1 MTAVD
6 SVIVLLTLASVA
18 IGAWRG
24 FTTEAMSLITLLAA
38 IAIAWLFAGQLEPM
52 LGEWSS
58 ALEVRLWAARV
69 VIFVAVLIVGGLLS
83 WVARKLV
90 RTSGLSGIDRSLGGV
105 FGLLRAAVFLGLAV
119 LVIQFMG
126 LDQEPWWRDAS
137 FRPYAERIA
146 ATVKY
151 YAELGTQYLQDQPAV
166 PSVSVP
172 SVSIESAFVVS
183 QG

>member
-6 SVIVLLTLASVA
+6 YVIVLLTLASVA

-24 FTTEAMSLITLLAA
+24 FTTEAISLATLVAA
-38 IAIAWLFAGQLEPM
+38 VAIAWLFAAQLEPM

-58 ALEVRLWAARV
+58 AVEVRLWAARV
-69 VIFVAVLIVGGLLS
+69 VIFVVVLIVGGLLS

-90 RTSGLSGIDRSLGGV
+90 RTSGLSGIDRSFGGV
-105 FGLLRAAVFLGLAV
+105 FGLLRAGVFLGLAV

-126 LDQEPWWRDAS
+126 LAEEPWWREAS
-137 FRPYAERIA
+137 LRPYAERIA

-151 YAELGTQYLQDQPAV
+151 YAELGTQYLQDQPGV
-166 PSVSVP
+166 PTVRT
-172 SVSIESAFVVS
+172 ESALIVS
-183 QG
+183 QA

>member
-6 SVIVLLTLASVA
+6 YVIVLLTLASVA

-24 FTTEAMSLITLLAA
+24 FTTEAMSLATLLAA
-38 IAIAWLFAGQLEPM
+38 VAIAWLFAGQLEPM
-52 LGEWSS
+52 LGDWSS

-105 FGLLRAAVFLGLAV
+105 FGVLRAGVFLGLAV

-126 LDQEPWWRDAS
+126 LAEEPWWQDAR

-151 YAELGTQYLQDQPAV
+151 YAEIGTQYLQDPPTV
-166 PSVSVP
+166 PSVR
-172 SVSIESAFVVS
+172 IESAFVVS
-183 QG
+183 QA

>member
-6 SVIVLLTLASVA
+6 YVIVLLTLASVA

-38 IAIAWLFAGQLEPM
+38 VAIAWLFAGQLEPM

-69 VIFVAVLIVGGLLS
+69 VIFVAVLIVGGLVS

-90 RTSGLSGIDRSLGGV
+90 RTSGLTSLDRMLGAV
-105 FGLLRAAVFLGLAV
+105 FGLARAGVFLGLAV
-119 LVIQFMG
+119 LVIRFMAM
-126 LDQEPWWRDAS
+126 DQEPWWQEAS
-137 FRPYAERIA
+137 LRPYAERIA

-151 YAELGTQYLQDQPAV
+151 YAELGTRYLQDQPV
-166 PSVSVP
+166 GPSVR
-172 SVSIESAFVVS
+172 IESAFVVS
-183 QG
+183 QA

>member
-6 SVIVLLTLASVA
+6 YVIVLLALASVA

-38 IAIAWLFAGQLEPM
+38 VAIAWLFAAQIEPM

-58 ALEVRLWAARV
+58 AAEVRLWAARV
-69 VIFVAVLIVGGLLS
+69 VIFVVVLIVGGLLS

-90 RTSGLSGIDRSLGGV
+90 RTSGLTGIDRSLGGV
-105 FGLLRAAVFLGLAV
+105 FGLLRAAVFLGLGV
-119 LVIQFMG
+119 LVIQFVG
-126 LDQEPWWRDAS
+126 LDQEPWWQEAS
-137 FRPYAERIA
+137 LRPYAERVA

-151 YAELGTQYLQDQPAV
+151 YAELGTRYLQEQEPAGQ
-166 PSVSVP
+166 SVG
-172 SVSIESAFVVS
+172 IESALVVS

>member
-6 SVIVLLTLASVA
+6 YVIVLLTLASVA
-18 IGAWRG
+18 VGAWRG

-38 IAIAWLFAGQLEPM
+38 VAIAWLFAGQLEPM

-69 VIFVAVLIVGGLLS
+69 VIFVAVLIVGGLVS

-90 RTSGLSGIDRSLGGV
+90 RTSGLTSLDRMLGGV
-105 FGLLRAAVFLGLAV
+105 FGLARAGVFLGLAV
-119 LVIQFMG
+119 LVIQFMAM
-126 LDQEPWWRDAS
+126 DQEPWWREAS
-137 FRPYAERIA
+137 LRPYAEQIA

-151 YAELGTQYLQDQPAV
+151 YAEVGTRYLQDQPV
-166 PSVSVP
+166 GPSVG
-172 SVSIESAFVVS
+172 IESVFVVS
-183 QG
+183 QA

>member
-1 MTAVD
+1 MTSVD
-6 SVIVLLTLASVA
+6 FVIVLLILASVA

-24 FTTEAMSLITLLAA
+24 FTTEAMSLATLLAA
-38 IAIAWLFAGQLEPM
+38 VAIAWLFAAQLEPM

-58 ALEVRLWAARV
+58 AVEVRLWAARV
-69 VIFVAVLIVGGLLS
+69 VLFVAVLIIGGLLS

-126 LDQEPWWRDAS
+126 LAQERWWEEAS
-137 FRPYAERIA
+137 LRPYAERIA

-151 YAELGTQYLQDQPAV
+151 YAELGTQYLQDQPGV
-166 PSVSVP
+166 PSVR
-172 SVSIESAFVVS
+172 IESAFVVS
-183 QG
+183 QA

>member
-1 MTAVD
+1 MTSVD
-6 SVIVLLTLASVA
+6 YVIVLLTLASVA

-38 IAIAWLFAGQLEPM
+38 VAIAWLFAGQIEPM

-58 ALEVRLWAARV
+58 AAEVRLWAARV
-69 VIFVAVLIVGGLLS
+69 VIFVGVLVVGGLLS

-90 RTSGLSGIDRSLGGV
+90 RTSGLTGLDRGLGGA
-105 FGLLRAAVFLGLAV
+105 FGLLRAGVFLGLAV

-126 LDQEPWWRDAS
+126 LDREPWWQEAS
-137 FRPYAERIA
+137 LRPYAERIA

-151 YAELGTQYLQDQPAV
+151 YAELGTQYLQDQPVGQTVRIA
-166 PSVSVP
+166 
-172 SVSIESAFVVS
+172 SAFVGS
-183 QG
+183 SA

>member
-6 SVIVLLTLASVA
+6 YVIVLLIAASIA

-38 IAIAWLFAGQLEPM
+38 VAIAWLFAGQLEPM

-58 ALEVRLWAARV
+58 AAEVRLWAARV
-69 VIFVAVLIVGGLLS
+69 VIFVVVLIIGGLLS

-90 RTSGLSGIDRSLGGV
+90 RTSGLTGLDRMLGAV
-105 FGLLRAAVFLGLAV
+105 FGLLRAGVFLGLAV

-126 LDQEPWWRDAS
+126 LDAEPWWREAS
-137 FRPYAERIA
+137 LRPYAERVA

-151 YAELGTQYLQDQPAV
+151 YAELGTRYLQEQPGV
-166 PSVSVP
+166 PTVRV
-172 SVSIESAFVVS
+172 ESAFLS
-183 QG
+183 LA

>member
-1 MTAVD
+1 
-6 SVIVLLTLASVA
+6 LTLASVA

-24 FTTEAMSLITLLAA
+24 FTTEAMSLATLLAA
-38 IAIAWLFAGQLEPM
+38 VAIAWLFAGQLEPM
-52 LGEWSS
+52 LGDWSS

-105 FGLLRAAVFLGLAV
+105 FGVLRAGVFLGLAV

-126 LDQEPWWRDAS
+126 LAEEPWWQDAR

-151 YAELGTQYLQDQPAV
+151 YAEIGTQYLQDPPTV
-166 PSVSVP
+166 PSVR
-172 SVSIESAFVVS
+172 IESAFVVS
-183 QG
+183 QA